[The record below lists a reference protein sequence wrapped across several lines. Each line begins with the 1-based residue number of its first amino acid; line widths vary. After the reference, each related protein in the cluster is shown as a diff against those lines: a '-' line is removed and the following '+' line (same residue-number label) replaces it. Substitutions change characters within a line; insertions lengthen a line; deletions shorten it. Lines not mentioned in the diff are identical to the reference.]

1 MRKTKS
7 IQPKGKQK
15 IAFVVD
21 GECEFWYIH
30 MLKRNEKSINV
41 DLKPEI
47 PQKKK
52 ISDQYKK
59 VLELSADYDKVFWII
74 DFDVIKT
81 ETLKAKKGTRTALQ
95 EFKAYSDEINKSF
108 ENIIVIINNP
118 CLEYWILLHFET
130 TSKYYETCDGVTK
143 QLKKYLPEYNKS
155 QVFYTK
161 QNNDIYLRLK
171 PLLSE
176 AITNAERLEKF
187 DFHNPDSGMSEMQLF
202 FNTEQI
208 KKIIETKKN
217 PV

>member
-15 IAFVVD
+15 FSFVVD

-52 ISDQYKK
+52 ISDQFKY
-59 VLELSADYDKVFWII
+59 VRELSADYDKVFWII
-74 DFDVIKT
+74 DFDVIKN
-81 ETLKAKKGTRTALQ
+81 ESLKAKKGTKTSLQ
-95 EFKAYSDEINKSF
+95 EFKAYYDEINKSL
-108 ENIIVIINNP
+108 ENVIVIINNP
-118 CLEYWILLHFET
+118 CLEYWILLHYET
-130 TSKYYETCDGVTK
+130 TSKYYETCVGVTK
-143 QLKKYLPEYNKS
+143 QLKKHLPDYNKS

-161 QNNDIYLRLK
+161 QDNDIYLRLK
-171 PLLSE
+171 SLLSK

-187 DFHNPDSGMSEMQLF
+187 DFNNPDSGMSEMQLF

-208 KKIIETKKN
+208 KMIIE
-217 PV
+217 